1 MKFPITPV
9 FPRLAAAQPARAGD
23 PQRVAPRA
31 PEAPPGLVS
40 IKTSDTL
47 LPNEVEIDQKKARL
61 TRLRRS
67 VLTAAHLFQQP
78 WSGFRTRTAMLTLT
92 YRDVGAFEP
101 CHISLLIKHIRQWL
115 QRRGYR
121 MLYVWVA
128 ELQQR
133 GALHYH
139 VLIWLPKGLTLPKPD
154 KQGWWPHGST
164 RIEWAK
170 RPIGYLCK
178 YVSKLDIE
186 GGLPKGARLH
196 GAGGFVQA
204 AQQIRQW
211 FNLPTW
217 LKHLAGVG
225 SRFVRVKGVG
235 LVDRDSGVCVQ
246 SPWRVSVCGKRVT
259 AQKVFEYIG
268 GMTNVAGPYS
278 CLGRPNLFAPAA
290 P

>member
-1 MKFPITPV
+1 
-9 FPRLAAAQPARAGD
+9 
-23 PQRVAPRA
+23 
-31 PEAPPGLVS
+31 
-40 IKTSDTL
+40 
-47 LPNEVEIDQKKARL
+47 
-61 TRLRRS
+61 
-67 VLTAAHLFQQP
+67 
-78 WSGFRTRTAMLTLT
+78 MLTLT
-92 YRDVGAFEP
+92 YRDVDAFEP
-101 CHISLLIKHIRQWL
+101 CHISLLVKHIRQWL

-154 KQGWWPHGST
+154 KQGWWSHGST

-196 GAGGFVQA
+196 GAGGFVPV

-225 SRFVRVKGVG
+225 SKFVRIKGVG
-235 LVDRDSGVCVQ
+235 LVDRASGVCVQ
-246 SPWRVSVCGKRVT
+246 SPWRVSISGKRVT

>member
-1 MKFPITPV
+1 MKFPYSFSATDSGAPV
-9 FPRLAAAQPARAGD
+9 RTAAQAERAACA
-23 PQRVAPRA
+23 QAHA
-31 PEAPPGLVS
+31 GLVTL
-40 IKTSDTL
+40 KTSDTL
-47 LPNEVEIDQKKARL
+47 LPEEVLIDQEKARL
-61 TRLRRS
+61 ARLRRS

-78 WSGFRTRTAMLTLT
+78 WNGFRTRTAMLTLT
-92 YRDVGAFEP
+92 YRDVDAFEP
-101 CHISLLIKHIRQWL
+101 CHISELIKRIRQWI
-115 QRRGYR
+115 QRRGFR
-121 MLYVWVA
+121 LLYVWVA
-128 ELQQR
+128 ELQKR

-139 VLIWLPKGLTLPKPD
+139 VLIWLPVGLTLPKPD

-170 RPIGYLCK
+170 YPIGYLCK
-178 YVSKLDIE
+178 YASKFDIK

-196 GAGGFVQA
+196 GSGGFAPVA
-204 AQQIRQW
+204 RQIRQW

-235 LVDRDSGVCVQ
+235 LVDRDSGICVQ
-246 SPWRVSVCGKRVT
+246 SPWRVSVSGKRVT

-268 GMTNVAGPYS
+268 GMSSVAGPYS
-278 CLGRPNLFAPAA
+278 LLGRPNLFCPEV